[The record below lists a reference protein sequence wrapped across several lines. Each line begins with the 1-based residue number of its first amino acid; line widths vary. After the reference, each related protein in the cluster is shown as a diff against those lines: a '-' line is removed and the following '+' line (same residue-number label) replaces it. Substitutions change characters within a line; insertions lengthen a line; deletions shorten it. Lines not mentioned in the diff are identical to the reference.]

1 MTEQVRALLRAVEEA
16 DQRSQSDASSYKRM
30 LEDAVL
36 SLAAIDAALGIDPD
50 EAGGAEPILEAITTL
65 KKQAAVAAAALPY
78 ELKGIPEAIRE
89 GSGFWRTCTGCYE
102 SEDGHPVGHYPH
114 SKILGCALGGGCSE
128 CGGIGAVWDTTDY
141 AAMADEGWAQMQRE
155 QAEKG
160 RAERVAAGW
169 LPITAPGQVAVGDK
183 LKFTI
188 GETEYRETVKQIL
201 DPGTDKEELI
211 YNKRRNYYLI
221 TSMAIANKGSQKN
234 VRVLAIAKPARQEE
248 K

>member
-1 MTEQVRALLRAVEEA
+1 MAQTYGALCALAEQHGVVMTEQVRALLRAVEAA
-16 DQRSQSDASSYKRM
+16 DGREKA
-30 LEDAVL
+30 
-36 SLAAIDAALGIDPD
+36 AAIPD
-50 EAGGAEPILEAITTL
+50 ELAG
-65 KKQAAVAAAALPY
+65 V
-78 ELKGIPEAIRE
+78 PEALKE
-89 GSGFWRTCTGCYE
+89 GGGFWCTCTGCYE
-102 SEDGHPVGHYPH
+102 SEDGHPVGYYPH

-141 AAMADEGWAQMQRE
+141 AAMADAGWAEMQRE
-155 QAEKG
+155 QAAQE

-183 LKFTI
+183 VRFTI
-188 GETEYRETVKQIL
+188 GDAEYHETVKQIL

-234 VRVLAIAKPARQEE
+234 VMVLAVASPAQMEGL
-248 K
+248 

>member
-1 MTEQVRALLRAVEEA
+1 MDEA
-16 DQRSQSDASSYKRM
+16 ANYKRM
-30 LEDAVL
+30 FEDAVS
-36 SLAAIDAALGIDPD
+36 SLAAVDAALGIDAD
-50 EAGGAEPILEAITTL
+50 ESGGAAPILEAIAVL
-65 KKQAAVAAAALPY
+65 KKQAAVATAALPD
-78 ELKGIPEAIRE
+78 ELKGIPEAILE
-89 GSGFWRTCTGCYE
+89 GSGSWRTCTGCHE
-102 SEDGHPVGHYPH
+102 TEDGHPVGHYPH
-114 SKILGCALGGGCSE
+114 SKVLDCALGGGCAE

-155 QAEKG
+155 QAAQE
-160 RAERVAAGW
+160 RAERVSGGW

-188 GETEYRETVKQIL
+188 GEAEYRETVKQNL

-234 VRVLAIAKPARQEE
+234 VRVLAVAAPAHQEG